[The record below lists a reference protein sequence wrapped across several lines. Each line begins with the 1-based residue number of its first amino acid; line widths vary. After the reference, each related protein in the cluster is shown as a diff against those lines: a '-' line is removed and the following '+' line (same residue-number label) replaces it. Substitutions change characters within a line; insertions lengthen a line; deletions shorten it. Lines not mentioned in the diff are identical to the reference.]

1 METDEADPLVNQTMY
16 RVIIGS
22 LLYLIANRP
31 DIVFSIGMCAR
42 FQACPWESHLKAT
55 KRILR
60 YVKKIGDLV
69 LFYPAGIFF
78 EFVGYANADFSG
90 YQVDRKNTSRLEHF
104 LGSSLISWGTKKQKS
119 IALNG

>member
-69 LFYPAGIFF
+69 LFIVEVILLNLCNMQILILQDIKWTG
-78 EFVGYANADFSG
+78 
-90 YQVDRKNTSRLEHF
+90 RTLLECYISLVPHSY
-104 LGSSLISWGTKKQKS
+104 LGEPKS
-119 IALNG
+119 KSQ

>member
-31 DIVFSIGMCAR
+31 DIVFNIGMCTR

-60 YVKKIGDLV
+60 YVQKIGDLV

-78 EFVGYANADFSG
+78 LNLWDMQMLILQDIKWIGRTLHDWNISLVPHSY
-90 YQVDRKNTSRLEHF
+90 
-104 LGSSLISWGTKKQKS
+104 LGEPKS
-119 IALNG
+119 KTQ